1 MTMQTDIAS
10 ALMRIVSATNTV
22 NGKIGA
28 LSALTTT
35 EKSNLVGALNEI
47 KTTLNSAAVISDST
61 TTTTS
66 TWSSSKIQ
74 TQINT
79 AITALINGA
88 DGASDTLKELA
99 DKITALVQADN
110 GLLSFAQAQTLTT
123 GQQLQGATNLGIGDP
138 NHNYVTAIETALAV
152 GL

>member
-1 MTMQTDIAS
+1 MSMQTNIAS
-10 ALMRIVSATNTV
+10 AFMRLVTATNAV
-22 NGKIGA
+22 NTKIGT

-35 EKSNLVGALNEI
+35 EKSNLVAAVNEI
-47 KTTLNSAAVISDST
+47 RTLLNTAALISDIT

-66 TWSSSKIQ
+66 TWSSSRIQ

-79 AITALINGA
+79 AIIDLINGA

-99 DKITALVQADN
+99 DRITALVQADN
-110 GLLSFAQAQTLTT
+110 GLLSFSQVQTLTA
-123 GQQLQGATNLGIGDP
+123 GQQLQGASNLGIGDP
-138 NHNYVTAIETALAV
+138 NHNYITAIDASLAV